1 MFRQLTSIYLYKKPQ
16 IVIKSSIEFK
26 IYIKM
31 ERHDLL
37 HELPEYQD
45 RIHQLKI
52 DNAHFRK
59 VFDEYHELEHEI
71 HRINTGV
78 EVVTEEHLH
87 HQKANL
93 LFMKDELVSIIKN

>member
-1 MFRQLTSIYLYKKPQ
+1 
-16 IVIKSSIEFK
+16 
-26 IYIKM
+26 M

-45 RIHQLKI
+45 RIHQLKLE
-52 DNAHFRK
+52 NAHFRK

-78 EVVTEEHLH
+78 ETVTDEQLH
-87 HQKANL
+87 QLKANL
-93 LFMKDELVSIIKN
+93 LFMKDELVSIIKS

>member
-1 MFRQLTSIYLYKKPQ
+1 
-16 IVIKSSIEFK
+16 
-26 IYIKM
+26 M

-45 RIHQLKI
+45 RIHQLKLE
-52 DNAHFRK
+52 NVHFRK

-78 EVVTEEHLH
+78 ETVTDEQLH
-87 HQKANL
+87 QLKANL
-93 LFMKDELVSIIKN
+93 LFIKDELVSIIKS

>member
-1 MFRQLTSIYLYKKPQ
+1 
-16 IVIKSSIEFK
+16 
-26 IYIKM
+26 M

-45 RIHQLKI
+45 RIHQLKLE
-52 DNAHFRK
+52 NVHFRK

-78 EVVTEEHLH
+78 ETVTDEQLH
-87 HQKANL
+87 QLKANL
-93 LFMKDELVSIIKN
+93 LFMKDELVSIIKS

>member
-1 MFRQLTSIYLYKKPQ
+1 
-16 IVIKSSIEFK
+16 
-26 IYIKM
+26 M

-45 RIHQLKI
+45 RIHQLKLE
-52 DNAHFRK
+52 NAHFRK

-78 EVVTEEHLH
+78 ETVTDEQLH
-87 HQKANL
+87 QLNANL
-93 LFMKDELVSIIKN
+93 LFMKDELVSIIKS

>member
-1 MFRQLTSIYLYKKPQ
+1 
-16 IVIKSSIEFK
+16 
-26 IYIKM
+26 M

-45 RIHQLKI
+45 RIHQLKV

-59 VFDEYHELEHEI
+59 VFDDYHELEHEI

-78 EVVTEEHLH
+78 ETTTDEHLY
-87 HQKANL
+87 QLKANL
-93 LFMKDELVSIIKN
+93 LFMKDELVSIIKS